1 MAHTRAQATEL
12 LNKAEMQLFEDSR
25 APALRRFSRTQ
36 LAARVERARAA
47 RDRARDLLK
56 RQRRAARDRGEAGGG
71 GAAMRTARKEA
82 LLADV
87 LQRFT
92 EARRAAPVAASPKRA
107 AASKAATGHVA
118 TKKVAKA
125 AVAKKSVPGTVATE
139 RATAKKATARTA
151 PAKAAPAK
159 KSPSKK
165 SPAKKTPAKKTAPAA
180 PRRAA
185 AGRRPTPDSA
195 LATTRRLLEAKHAR
209 DLTSQ
214 PWQSLD
220 PATGH
225 LPQPGFQSAEAADK
239 AKQLHAGESRMASI
253 HGSMSTRDRRNQGK
267 RDHRGD
273 TD

>member
-107 AASKAATGHVA
+107 AASKAATGQVA

-159 KSPSKK
+159 KSPAKK
-165 SPAKKTPAKKTAPAA
+165 SPAKKTAPAA

-195 LATTRRLLEAKHAR
+195 LATTHRLLEAKHAR
-209 DLTSQ
+209 DRTSQ

-225 LPQPGFQSAEAADK
+225 QPQPGFQSAEAADK